1 MNAIHVLIG
10 LSWLPALVVGL
21 ICLYFGVRYFFRIS
35 ARLFEYP
42 DANGIDPYSEDV
54 E

>member
-10 LSWLPALVVGL
+10 LAWLPAMVVGL
-21 ICLYFGVRYFFRIS
+21 ICLYYAVRYFFRIS

-42 DANGIDPYSEDV
+42 DANGVDPYSEDV